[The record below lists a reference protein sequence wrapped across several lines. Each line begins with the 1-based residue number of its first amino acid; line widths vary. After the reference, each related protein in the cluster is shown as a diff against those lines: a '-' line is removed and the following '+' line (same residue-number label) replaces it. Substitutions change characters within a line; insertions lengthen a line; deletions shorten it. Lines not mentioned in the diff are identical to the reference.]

1 MRGVAIHL
9 SYTHR
14 TVSSPS
20 YLNQYLSNSKKNT
33 ANRTAR
39 SEYPPHGTPTPL
51 QRPVVERQ
59 RGAGTHRPAWRVFR
73 AIFAKDTSTPPP
85 PPPPPK
91 IRRKRA
97 AERGS
102 TGQRRRLIYRLSD
115 THAHAVPLPP
125 RPRPHRCYP
134 APTLAQPGTRIIT
147 RPGKSE

>member
-59 RGAGTHRPAWRVFR
+59 TGAGFHRPAWHE
-73 AIFAKDTSTPPP
+73 
-85 PPPPPK
+85 
-91 IRRKRA
+91 KRA
-97 AERGS
+97 NFR
-102 TGQRRRLIYRLSD
+102 QRR
-115 THAHAVPLPP
+115 VPTTPTTTQKEPEKKNRRAGLHGPERTPDPP
-125 RPRPHRCYP
+125 VQRRTQKPHRTAFPHCCYP
-134 APTLAQPGTRIIT
+134 APAHAQPGTQIIT
-147 RPGKSE
+147 RPAKIE